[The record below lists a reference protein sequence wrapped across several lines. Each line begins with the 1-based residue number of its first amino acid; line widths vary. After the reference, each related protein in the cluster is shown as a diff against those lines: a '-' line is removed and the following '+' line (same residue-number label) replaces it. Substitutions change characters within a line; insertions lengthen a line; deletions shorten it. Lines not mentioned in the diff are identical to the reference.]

1 MKTALFSTKP
11 YDRHYFDRYASE
23 YKQELTYFENRLDLR
38 SAPLAGGYDAV
49 CAFVNDQLD
58 RPVLTLLAE
67 NGVKLIALRCAGY
80 NHVDIDAAQELGLI
94 VVRVPAYSPHAV
106 AEHAVALILTLNR
119 KIHKAYN
126 RVREGNFALDRLEG
140 FDLYKKTVGVI
151 GTGKIGQVFCTI
163 MQGFGCRVLAYDP
176 YPNEAL
182 AQQGVTYATIEEVLS
197 QSDIVS
203 LHCPLTPENHH
214 LINAGTLRQMKEGVM
229 LINTSRGALID
240 TKAILHALK
249 HRKVGYLGI
258 DVYEQETDFFFQDL
272 SEEIITDDALMRLIS
287 FPNVLITSHQGF
299 FTEEALTE
307 IARITL
313 TNLTNYERGE
323 FIEANTVV
331 HGQVTGR

>member
-1 MKTALFSTKP
+1 MKTALFSAKP
-11 YDRHYFDRYASE
+11 YDRTYFDRYTAE
-23 YKQELTYFENRLDLR
+23 FGQEITYFENRLDLQ
-38 SAPLAGGYDAV
+38 SVPLAHGYEVV

-58 RPVLTLLAE
+58 REVLTRLAE
-67 NGVKLIALRCAGY
+67 NGTKLIALRCAGY
-80 NHVDIDAAQELGLI
+80 NNVDTQAAQELGLS

-151 GTGKIGQVFCTI
+151 GTGKIGQVFATI

-182 AQQGVTYATIEEVLS
+182 QKQGVEYVAIEALFRD
-197 QSDIVS
+197 SDIVS

-214 LINAGTLRQMKEGVM
+214 LINTETLHQMKDGVM

-258 DVYEQETDFFFQDL
+258 DVYEQETDFFFKDL
-272 SEEIITDDALMRLIS
+272 SEEIITDDTLMRLIG

-313 TNLTNYERGE
+313 TNLADYARGKFRDE
-323 FIEANTVV
+323 NTVV
-331 HGQVTGR
+331 RG